1 MAATAAGTAIAP
13 IDLAGLTA
21 LTIDLVNAGGENPG
35 GTEQATVD
43 VLVAAARHRGLQVTI
58 REVSPGR
65 PNVFITLP
73 GGDGEGVLFLGHSD
87 VVPVGDG
94 WEREPFDAHVAD
106 GRIFGRGATDMKG
119 GLAAV
124 LTAMASLHDAGTQLA
139 GPVTLAC
146 TVDEEETGA
155 GIRAVVAEGLG
166 HRYSAC
172 VVAEPTDLETVIAC
186 RGDSYL
192 EIEVTGRAAHSGR
205 PSDGRNAINAA
216 VRICN
221 LVTTDQER
229 LSADPDPLL
238 GYATWNVGMISGGRG
253 TSMVAPEAHLWLDR
267 RLMPGEDTDRIRE
280 HLMEQ
285 IAAAGITGDGID
297 VEARTTMEMPGFRT
311 DHDHPLVAAATA
323 SLAAAGVETRVTGW
337 SASCDGGFISRDFGI
352 PTIVLGPGELN
363 EQAHQPNESVRLT
376 EIEAATHAYAMLV
389 IELLG
394 PGDGV
399 AASVPRQ
406 HSLPEGERP

>member
-1 MAATAAGTAIAP
+1 MEATAAGATIAP
-13 IDLAGLTA
+13 IDLDELTA
-21 LTIDLVNAGGENPG
+21 LTIALVNAGGENPG
-35 GTEQATVD
+35 GTEQATAD
-43 VLVAAARHRGLQVTI
+43 VLVDAARHRGLEATV
-58 REVSPGR
+58 REVEPGR

-87 VVPVGDG
+87 VVPVGEG
-94 WEREPFDAHVAD
+94 WDREPFDAHVAD

-124 LTAMASLHDAGTQLA
+124 LTAMSALRDAGTSLS

-155 GIRAVVAEGLG
+155 GIRAVVADGLDHAYG
-166 HRYSAC
+166 AC
-172 VVAEPTDLETVIAC
+172 IVAEPTDLETVIAC

-205 PSDGRNAINAA
+205 PSDGRNAIDAA

-221 LVTTDQER
+221 LITEDQQR
-229 LSADPDPLL
+229 LAADADPLL
-238 GYATWNVGMISGGRG
+238 GHATWNTGMISGGRG

-267 RLMPGEDTDRIRE
+267 RLMPGEDTERIRGE
-280 HLMEQ
+280 LMER
-285 IAAAGITGDGID
+285 IHAADITADGIS
-297 VEARTTMEMPGFRT
+297 VSATTTMEMPGFRT
-311 DHDHPLVAAATA
+311 DADHPLVIAATQ

-337 SASCDGGFISRDFGI
+337 TASCDGGFISRDFGI

-363 EQAHQPNESVRLT
+363 DQAHQPNESVRLS
-376 EIEAATHAYAMLV
+376 EIQAATRAYAMLV
-389 IELLG
+389 TTLMG
-394 PGDGV
+394 SDAG
-399 AASVPRQ
+399 ASRADRLDPP
-406 HSLPEGERP
+406 PEGERS

>member
-1 MAATAAGTAIAP
+1 MGASPAGTATVP
-13 IDLAGLTA
+13 LDLEALTA
-21 LTIDLVNAGGENPG
+21 LTIALVNAGGENPG
-35 GTEQATVD
+35 GTEQATAD
-43 VLVAAARHRGLQVTI
+43 VLVAEARRRGLDAST
-58 REVSPGR
+58 REVAPGR

-73 GGDGEGVLFLGHSD
+73 GGPGEGVLFLGHSD

-94 WEREPFDAHVAD
+94 WDREPFDAHVAD
-106 GRIFGRGATDMKG
+106 GRLFGRGATDMKG

-124 LTAMASLHDAGTQLA
+124 LTAMTVLHDAGTRLS

-155 GIRAVVAEGLG
+155 GIRAVVADGLE

-205 PSDGRNAINAA
+205 PSDGRNAIDAA

-221 LVTTDQER
+221 LLTADQAR
-229 LSADPDPLL
+229 LARDPDPLL
-238 GYATWNVGMISGGRG
+238 GHATWNTGMVSGGRG

-267 RLMPGEDTDRIRE
+267 RLMPGEDTHRIRE
-280 HLMEQ
+280 DLVAA
-285 IAAAGITGDGID
+285 IAEAGITGDGIT
-297 VEARTTMEMPGFRT
+297 VSARTTMEMPGFRT
-311 DHDHPLVAAATA
+311 DPDHRLVTAATA
-323 SLAAAGVETRVTGW
+323 SLAAAGVDTLVSGW
-337 SASCDGGFISRDFGI
+337 TASCDGGFISRDFGI

-363 EQAHQPNESVRLT
+363 EQAHQPNESVRLS
-376 EIEAATHAYAMLV
+376 EIAAATRAYAMLV
-389 IELLG
+389 TTLLG
-394 PGDGV
+394 ADEGT
-399 AASVPRQ
+399 APRTR
-406 HSLPEGERP
+406 HHHPLPEGEGS

>member
-13 IDLAGLTA
+13 IDPAELTA
-21 LTIDLVNAGGENPG
+21 LTIELVNAGGENPG

-43 VLVAAARHRGLQVTI
+43 VLVAAARRRGLQVTT
-58 REVSPGR
+58 REVAPGR

-155 GIRAVVAEGLG
+155 GIRAVVADGLE

-205 PSDGRNAINAA
+205 PSDGRNAIDAA

-238 GYATWNVGMISGGRG
+238 GYATWNVGMVSGGRG

-267 RLMPGEDTDRIRE
+267 RLMPGEDTGRIRE

-311 DHDHPLVAAATA
+311 DRDHPLVAAATA

-363 EQAHQPNESVRLT
+363 EQAHQPNESVRLS

-389 IELLG
+389 ITLLG
-394 PGDGV
+394 PGGG
-399 AASVPRQ
+399 ASCSARQ
-406 HSLPEGERP
+406 APLPEGERS

>member
-1 MAATAAGTAIAP
+1 MAATAAAAAIAP
-13 IDLAGLTA
+13 IDRDELTA
-21 LTIDLVNAGGENPG
+21 LTIALVNAGGENPG
-35 GTEQATVD
+35 GTEQATAE
-43 VLVAAARHRGLQVTI
+43 VLVTEARRRGLEAST
-58 REVSPGR
+58 REVEPGR

-87 VVPVGDG
+87 VVPVGEG
-94 WEREPFDAHVAD
+94 WDREPFDAHVAD
-106 GRIFGRGATDMKG
+106 GRLFGRGATDMKG

-124 LTAMASLHDAGTQLA
+124 LTAMASLHDAGARLS

-146 TVDEEETGA
+146 TVDEEETGK
-155 GIRAVVAEGLG
+155 GIRAVVAGGLD

-205 PSDGRNAINAA
+205 PSDGRNAIDAA

-221 LVTTDQER
+221 LITADQER
-229 LSADPDPLL
+229 LSAEPDPLL
-238 GYATWNVGMISGGRG
+238 GHATWNTGMISGGRG

-267 RLMPGEDTDRIRE
+267 RLMPGEDTERIRE
-280 HLMEQ
+280 DLLER
-285 IAAAGITGDGID
+285 IGEAGIVADGIT
-297 VEARTTMEMPGFRT
+297 VSARTTMEMPGFRT
-311 DHDHPLVAAATA
+311 EPDHPLVTAATT

-337 SASCDGGFISRDFGI
+337 TASCDGGFISRDFGI

-363 EQAHQPNESVRLT
+363 DQAHQPNESVRLS
-376 EIEAATHAYAMLV
+376 EIEAATRAYAMLV
-389 IELLG
+389 TTLLG
-394 PGDGV
+394 PGDVDAPSV
-399 AASVPRQ
+399 ARH

>member
-1 MAATAAGTAIAP
+1 MAATAAGAAIAP

-43 VLVAAARHRGLQVTI
+43 VLIAAARRRGLQVTT
-58 REVSPGR
+58 REVAPGR

-155 GIRAVVAEGLG
+155 GIRAVVADGLE

-205 PSDGRNAINAA
+205 PSDGRNAIDAA

-229 LSADPDPLL
+229 LASDPDPLL

-267 RLMPGEDTDRIRE
+267 RLMPGEDTGRIRE
-280 HLMEQ
+280 HLMER
-285 IAAAGITGDGID
+285 IAAAEITGDGID

-311 DHDHPLVAAATA
+311 DHDHPLVSAATA

-363 EQAHQPNESVRLT
+363 EQAHQPNESVRLS

-389 IELLG
+389 TTLLG
-394 PGDGV
+394 PGRG
-399 AASVPRQ
+399 ASRSARHAP
-406 HSLPEGERP
+406 LPEGERS

>member
-13 IDLAGLTA
+13 IDLAELTA

-43 VLVAAARHRGLQVTI
+43 VLVAAARRRGLQVTT
-58 REVSPGR
+58 REVAPGR

-155 GIRAVVAEGLG
+155 GIRAVVADGLE

-205 PSDGRNAINAA
+205 PSDGRNAIDAA

-238 GYATWNVGMISGGRG
+238 GYATWNVGMVSGGRG

-267 RLMPGEDTDRIRE
+267 RLMPGEDTGRIRE
-280 HLMEQ
+280 DLMEQ

-311 DHDHPLVAAATA
+311 DRDHPLVAAATA

-363 EQAHQPNESVRLT
+363 EQAHQPNESVRLS

-389 IELLG
+389 ITLLG
-394 PGDGV
+394 PGGG
-399 AASVPRQ
+399 ASCSARHAP
-406 HSLPEGERP
+406 LPEGERS